1 MEKVVYA
8 NAAPITMWPNSA
20 RPDGRELRATGRHC
34 SRGAANSIYSIP
46 IRCHGTETSNIS
58 SYIASETRHP
68 KKNEIN
74 SFPSDENSRA
84 NRPVSGGREPDLDI
98 QLVFCPAV
106 RRKKDYVNGPGLYD
120 RD

>member
-1 MEKVVYA
+1 MLTPHQLQCGQTARDRTDGSYELQGDIALAEQRIRSIRSRSVVMERKPLISPHILQV
-8 NAAPITMWPNSA
+8 
-20 RPDGRELRATGRHC
+20 RLATR
-34 SRGAANSIYSIP
+34 
-46 IRCHGTETSNIS
+46 
-58 SYIASETRHP
+58 